1 MADLT
6 ESLEALLAGGTDNAA
21 LRVAL
26 ATRYLA
32 SGKAE
37 LAVEH
42 ARAAIDRDADYSAA
56 WRVLGKALTAAGRDD
71 EALRAYE
78 QGVEVAERRGDQQA
92 AKEMRVFL
100 KRLARR
106 G

>member
-1 MADLT
+1 MDLT
-6 ESLEALLAGGTDNAA
+6 ENLEALLAGGTDNAA

-32 SGKAE
+32 AGEAQRA
-37 LAVEH
+37 LEH
-42 ARAAIDRDADYSAA
+42 ARAAVDRDADYSAA
-56 WRVLGKALTAAGRDD
+56 WRVLGKALSAADRDD
-71 EALRAYE
+71 EARQAYE
-78 QGVEVAERRGDQQA
+78 QGVRVAERRGDQQA

>member
-1 MADLT
+1 MVDLT
-6 ESLEALLAGGTDNAA
+6 ENLEALLAGGTDNAA

-32 SGKAE
+32 AGKAE
-37 LAVEH
+37 RAVEH
-42 ARAAIDRDADYSAA
+42 ARAAVDRDADYSAA

-71 EALRAYE
+71 DARQAYE
-78 QGVEVAERRGDQQA
+78 QGINVAERRGDQQA

-100 KRLARR
+100 KRLAPGR
-106 G
+106 

>member
-1 MADLT
+1 MDLT
-6 ESLEALLAGGTDNAA
+6 ENLEALLAGGTDNAA

-32 SGKAE
+32 AGEAQRA
-37 LAVEH
+37 LEH
-42 ARAAIDRDADYSAA
+42 ARAAVDRDADYSAA
-56 WRVLGKALTAAGRDD
+56 WRVLGKALSAADRDV
-71 EALRAYE
+71 EARQAYE
-78 QGVEVAERRGDQQA
+78 QGVRVAELRGDQQA

>member
-6 ESLEALLAGGTDNAA
+6 DNLEALLAGGADNAA

-32 SGKAE
+32 ADKAE
-37 LAVEH
+37 RALEH
-42 ARAAIDRDADYSAA
+42 ARAAVGRDADYSAA
-56 WRVLGKALTAAGRDD
+56 WRVLGKALTAAGDDD
-71 EALRAYE
+71 EARSAYE
-78 QGVEVAERRGDQQA
+78 RGIEVADRRGDEQA

-100 KRLARR
+100 KRLAPR

>member
-1 MADLT
+1 MDLT
-6 ESLEALLAGGTDNAA
+6 ENLEALLAGGTDNAA

-32 SGKAE
+32 AGKAE
-37 LAVEH
+37 RALEH
-42 ARAAIDRDADYSAA
+42 ARAAVDRDADYSAA
-56 WRVLGKALTAAGRDD
+56 WRVLGKALTAADRDD
-71 EALRAYE
+71 EARQAYE
-78 QGVEVAERRGDQQA
+78 QGVKVAERRGDQQA

>member
-1 MADLT
+1 MDLT
-6 ESLEALLAGGTDNAA
+6 ENLEALLAGGTDNAA

-32 SGKAE
+32 TGKAE
-37 LAVEH
+37 RAVEH
-42 ARAAIDRDADYSAA
+42 ARAAVDRDADYSAA
-56 WRVLGKALTAAGRDD
+56 WRVLGKALSAADRDD
-71 EALRAYE
+71 EARQAYE
-78 QGVEVAERRGDQQA
+78 QGVKVAERRGDQQA

>member
-6 ESLEALLAGGTDNAA
+6 DSLEALLAGGTDNAA

-32 SGKAE
+32 AGKAE
-37 LAVEH
+37 RALEH
-42 ARAAIDRDADYSAA
+42 ARAAVDRDAEYSAA
-56 WRVLGKALTAAGRDD
+56 WRVLGKALSAADDDD
-71 EALRAYE
+71 EARQAYE
-78 QGVEVAERRGDQQA
+78 QGINVAERRGDQQA

>member
-1 MADLT
+1 MDLT
-6 ESLEALLAGGTDNAA
+6 ENLEALLAGGKDNAA

-32 SGKAE
+32 AGKAE
-37 LAVEH
+37 RAVEH
-42 ARAAIDRDADYSAA
+42 ARAAVDRDADYSAA
-56 WRVLGKALTAAGRDD
+56 WRVLGKALSAADLDD
-71 EALRAYE
+71 EARQAYE
-78 QGVEVAERRGDQQA
+78 QGVKVAERRGDQQA

>member
-6 ESLEALLAGGTDNAA
+6 DSLESLLAGGTDNAA

-32 SGKAE
+32 AGKAE
-37 LAVEH
+37 RAVEH
-42 ARAAIDRDADYSAA
+42 AQAAVERDADYSAA
-56 WRVLGKALTAAGRDD
+56 WRVLGKALTAAGRDG
-71 EALRAYE
+71 AARQAYE
-78 QGVEVAERRGDQQA
+78 RGVEVAERRGDQQA
-92 AKEMRVFL
+92 AREMRVFL